1 MASESSHK
9 LVNMRVRSY
18 NHRPVVC
25 DLLGAFSL
33 EKRLAIQALF
43 SEGGMWPG
51 GIG

>member
-18 NHRPVVC
+18 NHRPVC

-43 SEGGMWPG
+43 SEGGTWPG